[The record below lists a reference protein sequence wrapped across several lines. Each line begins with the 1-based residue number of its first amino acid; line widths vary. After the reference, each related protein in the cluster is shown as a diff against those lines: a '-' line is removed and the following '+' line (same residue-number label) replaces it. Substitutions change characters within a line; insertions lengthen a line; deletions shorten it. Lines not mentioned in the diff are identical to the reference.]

1 MKQAQLKSS
10 FKKERKSLVSTPTM
24 DLEQLKRRCVDSVHE
39 FIGILKEALF
49 RFYRVNSIMK
59 SQDDDLNALV
69 ASEVLD

>member
-1 MKQAQLKSS
+1 
-10 FKKERKSLVSTPTM
+10 M